1 MMDAPKK
8 IIAVCTTQL
17 EAYDRSS
24 FIEGLYSRLD
34 KDQYKLIVF
43 NSHRDFET
51 HSPSDAGA
59 KAVFDII
66 NHDKIDC
73 LIIDKRHIKSDD
85 VFDEIVERS
94 KERKTPVIVLNSE
107 KEGCFCINTDYFA
120 AYEELINHLVTVHN
134 YHDFFF
140 IGCPVLNHII
150 QKR

>member
-73 LIIDKRHIKSDD
+73 LIIDKRHFKSDH

-107 KEGCFCINTDYFA
+107 KEGCFCINTD
-120 AYEELINHLVTVHN
+120 
-134 YHDFFF
+134 
-140 IGCPVLNHII
+140 
-150 QKR
+150 